1 MMRRLCMGVVALAAA
16 ATLACS
22 DGTRDQNNAAGN
34 PNATPANPA
43 ATPANPAVGT
53 SGENSDVQ
61 DFVTKA
67 ANVNMAEVELGRLAE
82 QKAQSPQVKDFARQ
96 MVEDHT
102 KANTE
107 LEQIARAQNI
117 QLPTALDQDH
127 QDALQKLQ
135 GLSGADFDREY
146 IDAMVDGHQD
156 AVDLL
161 KDHADDLKDNAQG
174 APVGTSGTA
183 PAKAQ
188 ADQWAANTLP
198 AVQSHLDMAKRIQ
211 EQLQNQK

>member
-1 MMRRLCMGVVALAAA
+1 MGVVALAAA

-22 DGTRDQNNAAGN
+22 DGTQDRNNAAGN

-43 ATPANPAVGT
+43 ATPANPTVGT
-53 SGENSDVQ
+53 SGENGDVQ
-61 DFVTKA
+61 EFVTKA
-67 ANVNMAEVELGRLAE
+67 ANVNMAEIQLGRLAE

-102 KANTE
+102 KANND

-117 QLPTALDQDH
+117 PLPTELDKDH
-127 QDALQKLQ
+127 QDVMQKLQ

-146 IDAMVDGHQD
+146 MDAMVDGHQD

-161 KDHADDLKDNAQG
+161 KDHADDLKDNAQQG
-174 APVGTSGTA
+174 APVGTSGSA
-183 PAKAQ
+183 PAKVQ

-198 AVQSHLDMAKRIQ
+198 TVQSHLDMAKRIQ

>member
-1 MMRRLCMGVVALAAA
+1 MGVVALAAA
-16 ATLACS
+16 ATLACG
-22 DGTRDQNNAAGN
+22 DGTRDQSNAAGN

-43 ATPANPAVGT
+43 VGT
-53 SGENSDVQ
+53 SGDNRDVQ

-67 ANVNMAEVELGRLAE
+67 ANVNMAEIQLGRLAE

-102 KANTE
+102 KANNE

-127 QDALQKLQ
+127 QDAMQKLQ

-174 APVGTSGTA
+174 APVGTSGAA
-183 PAKAQ
+183 PGKAQ

-198 AVQSHLDMAKRIQ
+198 AVQSHLDMAKQIQ